1 MQHLA
6 PVSRRRMA
14 APAAA
19 QCSQFADRAGRPGV
33 EGAINSAMYV
43 FCVIN
48 TFLADKFTPPQEEEP
63 TE

>member
-1 MQHLA
+1 MLHFA
-6 PVSRRRMA
+6 PVTRRMA
-14 APAAA
+14 HPATA

-48 TFLADKFTPPQEEEP
+48 TFLTDKQPQEE
-63 TE
+63 